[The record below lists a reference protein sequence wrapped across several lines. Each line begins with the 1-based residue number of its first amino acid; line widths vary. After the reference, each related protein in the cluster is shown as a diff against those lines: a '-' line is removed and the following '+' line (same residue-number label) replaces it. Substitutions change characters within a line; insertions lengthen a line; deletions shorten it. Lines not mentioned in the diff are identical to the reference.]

1 MPMMTSTTTAAISNQ
16 SITILFIIIFMT
28 FPYYN
33 TSGEYSKPHTFA
45 TAS

>member
-1 MPMMTSTTTAAISNQ
+1 MTATNNV
-16 SITILFIIIFMT
+16 TILFIIIFMT
-28 FPYYN
+28 FLYYN

>member
-1 MPMMTSTTTAAISNQ
+1 MTATSN
-16 SITILFIIIFMT
+16 ITILFIIIFINSM
-28 FPYYN
+28 YYN